1 MSGSNIREK
10 IVEMHGNAE
19 MLFADGLD
27 GAIIG
32 YTTKGC
38 AVYSTDAIIDI
49 LVSEGMT
56 EEDAYDHFYYNV
68 EGAHMGE
75 FTPIYI
81 HTI

>member
-1 MSGSNIREK
+1 MSNSTIREEL
-10 IVEMHGNAE
+10 VDMTCNAE

-27 GAIIG
+27 DAITG

-38 AVYSTDAIIDI
+38 AVYSIDAIIDI

-56 EEDAYDHFYYNV
+56 EEDAFDHFYYNIDGSYV
-68 EGAHMGE
+68 GE

-81 HTI
+81 NTI